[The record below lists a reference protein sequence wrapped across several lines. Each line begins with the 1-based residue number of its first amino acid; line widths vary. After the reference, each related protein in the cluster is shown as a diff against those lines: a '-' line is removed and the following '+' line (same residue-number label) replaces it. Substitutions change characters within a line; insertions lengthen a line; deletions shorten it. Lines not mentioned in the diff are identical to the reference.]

1 MPCVVAYDNLLKEL
15 LICLLRVNNEKEDYL
30 ASLDPNK
37 RHPQLPRVAASP
49 HLIID
54 PMFKLPLTTKPNE
67 AAIING
73 FTSSEFAICVH
84 VGEAQLLVIE
94 GDVDTNFPHESFR
107 LCKTCENI
115 LSIVTLEEIYS
126 NETDS
131 LPQLCYPPFEGSE
144 EGVKNGRECY
154 SLFTGR
160 LERMRIHLAA
170 LDGNGNIQ
178 IFRGS
183 YNIFSVD
190 LGSPLFQAFCV
201 CPGEGD
207 VRQML
212 SSSKPV
218 KISSENNLR
227 INVLLKN
234 GGKVR
239 LSLEVLQRDNLVSAI
254 LQAIQSA
261 APKKLFVCLYSDYL
275 ELIQVKIYAL
285 I

>member
-1 MPCVVAYDNLLKEL
+1 MVAYDNHTKKL

-30 ASLDPNK
+30 DSLDPNK
-37 RHPQLPRVAASP
+37 RHPQLPRCASSP

-54 PMFKLPLTTKPNE
+54 PIFQLPLSTKPNE

-73 FTSSEFAICVH
+73 FLSSDFAICVH
-84 VGEAQLLVIE
+84 VGETQLLVIE
-94 GDVDTNFPHESFR
+94 AEVDSNFPHESFR

-115 LSIVTLEEIYS
+115 LSMVTLEEEYN

-131 LPQLCYPPFEGSE
+131 LPLLCFPPIEGSE
-144 EGVKNGRECY
+144 EGIKNGKECH
-154 SLFTGR
+154 SLFTAR

-170 LDGNGNIQ
+170 LDGNGHIQ

-183 YNIFSVD
+183 YIIFSVD

-212 SSSKPV
+212 YSSKPV
-218 KISSENNLR
+218 KLSSEKNLR
-227 INVLLKN
+227 INVQLKN

-261 APKKLFVCLYSDYL
+261 SPKKLFVCLYSDYL
-275 ELIQVKIYAL
+275 ELIQVKNYVIT
-285 I
+285 